1 MEIICGLGL
10 LNKKTTIYK
19 TGGTS
24 TDKIS
29 YGETCPSSIETLTD
43 GLFFLR
49 LFFDTRIHFIS
60 NKEWKFRKYT
70 EESSTTQ
77 NQEKGRGDEQLVWFS
92 LELEKKCDPGFPGR
106 SPQQTA

>member
-29 YGETCPSSIETLTD
+29 YGETCPSSIEPLTD

-49 LFFDTRIHFIS
+49 LFFDTRIHLIS
-60 NKEWKFRKYT
+60 IKEWKFRKYT

-77 NQEKGRGDEQLVWFS
+77 NQKKGRVEGGTS
-92 LELEKKCDPGFPGR
+92 
-106 SPQQTA
+106 S